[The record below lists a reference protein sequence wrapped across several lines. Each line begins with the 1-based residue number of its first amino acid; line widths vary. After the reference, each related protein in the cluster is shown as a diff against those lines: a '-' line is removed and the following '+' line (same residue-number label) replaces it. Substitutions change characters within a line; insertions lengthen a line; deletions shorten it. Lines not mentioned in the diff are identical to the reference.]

1 VSSRTARAIK
11 RNPVSKN
18 KQTNKQT
25 KKGCL
30 TTEKKK
36 KKREGR
42 KEKKRKKCNIIETIN
57 YGRKAKYIYLFLTQA
72 CFPPST
78 W

>member
-36 KKREGR
+36 KKGKEGR
-42 KEKKRKKCNIIETIN
+42 KKKERSVTLLKLLTM
-57 YGRKAKYIYLFLTQA
+57 GAKQSISIYF
-72 CFPPST
+72 
-78 W
+78 